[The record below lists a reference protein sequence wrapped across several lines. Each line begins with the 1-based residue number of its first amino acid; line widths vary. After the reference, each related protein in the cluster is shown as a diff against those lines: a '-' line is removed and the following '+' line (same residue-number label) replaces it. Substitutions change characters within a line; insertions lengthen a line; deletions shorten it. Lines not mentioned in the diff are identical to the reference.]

1 MYYYKRI
8 RLVIIHSPITANNAA
23 AAAAVYSQI
32 EYIFTINNMLL
43 K

>member
-8 RLVIIHSPITANNAA
+8 RLVIIHSPITANKA

-32 EYIFTINNMLL
+32 EYVFTINNMLL

>member
-8 RLVIIHSPITANNAA
+8 RLVIIHSPITANK

-32 EYIFTINNMLL
+32 EYVFTINNMLL

>member
-23 AAAAVYSQI
+23 AVYSQI
-32 EYIFTINNMLL
+32 EYVFTINNMLL